1 MQKEIFPKMVDK
13 VKNKLYFPQIAI
25 ANYVSMKL
33 EILGILSFNFLFLQ
47 RERILE
53 RGDFVISQAGWSQ
66 LYDGKNGGEGC
77 D

>member
-13 VKNKLYFPQIAI
+13 VKNKLSFPQIAI
-25 ANYVSMKL
+25 ANYVSMWGILSRKLHCYMKL

-53 RGDFVISQAGWSQ
+53 RGDFVIS
-66 LYDGKNGGEGC
+66 
-77 D
+77 